1 MPVGRLTQSP
11 AKAMRTAALVATLF
25 ALGACTARPLQPN
38 PPAYTM
44 WEKTGVT
51 EDGVR
56 AAMRDCGF
64 ASATNNDGV
73 NMTGNGYAGAQLCM
87 IDKGFTYKGRR
98 IACTDF
104 PERAPCARV
113 PRGKTFGTDP
123 DFDPARVAS
132 RPARPPAYTHWT
144 RPGTDVEDVKH
155 AMKACGYNTVI
166 EPTDSMLLND
176 IAGAQ
181 LCMIE
186 QQFKYARPANS
197 LLCKNTPGLPACHSR
212 PIDAERCCVRPK
224 AAGQP

>member
-1 MPVGRLTQSP
+1 MPGARLTQCVVNP
-11 AKAMRTAALVATLF
+11 MRTAALACALF
-25 ALGACTARPLQPN
+25 ALGACTARPFQPN

-44 WEKTGVT
+44 WEKKGVT

-64 ASATNNDGV
+64 ASATSNDSV
-73 NMTGNGYAGAQLCM
+73 NMTGNDYAGAELCM
-87 IDKGFTYKGRR
+87 IDNGFIYKGRR

-104 PERAPCARV
+104 PERTACARV

-123 DFDPARVAS
+123 DFDPARLAS
-132 RPARPPAYTHWT
+132 RPVRPPAYTYWT
-144 RPGTDVEDVKH
+144 RPETDVEGVKH
-155 AMKACGYNTVI
+155 AMMACGYNTVI

-186 QQFKYARPANS
+186 QRFTYAWPVNS
-197 LLCKNTPGLPACHSR
+197 LLCKSTPGLAACRNR
-212 PIDAERCCVRPK
+212 PIDAERCCARPK
-224 AAGQP
+224 AAGQR